1 MKTLVKL
8 LVRVIRFGGK
18 IPDEN
23 NHFSSQKKKK
33 KAKSK
38 IIKPFS
44 FGLNISINKYIY

>member
-33 KAKSK
+33 AKSK